1 MSAKKIR
8 QQNSMN
14 DQDIRRVVCQ
24 AIAEWEEQ
32 PQPVAPLLANR
43 LSREPGEC
51 NPVQRALATSLT
63 AGVIRWHRRLDHYI
77 SKLLAKRKKVQ
88 PELRNILRLALFELE
103 FPADK
108 SRPDYAVV
116 SQAVNLAK
124 IIAPGRDGFINGIL
138 RSFLRHNSAELLPED
153 NNKPKNLA
161 IRHSLPVWLIKK
173 WQTDF
178 GLAAARQLCRNA
190 NRFQGTTFRINQL
203 KISRNKFLQDFTGKD
218 IAGLTLNPGIYGKNA
233 FSSLQSAPLLGSGW
247 FKDGFISVQDEGAQL
262 IVELLNPQTGET
274 ILDACA
280 APGGKSSYLAEL
292 NRDNCTIIAADSE
305 PERILRIHETCARLG
320 INSIKT
326 ICTDL
331 TKNLPADLPQAYDA
345 ILVDAP
351 CSGLGVIR
359 RRPDLRWR
367 KSLQESLNL
376 ATIQLQI
383 LTNCSKYLKIGGRI
397 IYATCT
403 TCRNENQDVV
413 AKFLTQNPK
422 FHLVPRSE
430 VKPEPLQKLI
440 NSDNFFETSFIEESL
455 MDGFFAALMIRT
467 A

>member
-1 MSAKKIR
+1 
-8 QQNSMN
+8 MN

-24 AIAEWEEQ
+24 VIRDWEEK
-32 PQPVAPLLANR
+32 PQPVAPLIEKS
-43 LSREPGEC
+43 LSREPEKC
-51 NPVQRALATSLT
+51 NPVQRALATNLT
-63 AGVIRWHRRLDHYI
+63 AGVIRRHRCLDHYI
-77 SKLLAKRKKVQ
+77 DKLLTKRKKVQ

-108 SRPDYAVV
+108 SRPQYAVV

-124 IIAPGRDGFINGIL
+124 ITAPGREGFVNGIL
-138 RSFLRHNSAELLPED
+138 RSFLRHNLAELLPED

-161 IRHSLPVWLIKK
+161 IRHSLPLWLVKK
-173 WQTDF
+173 WQIDF
-178 GLAAARQLCRNA
+178 GLAAAKKLCRNA
-190 NRFQGTTFRINQL
+190 NRFQGTTFRVNQL
-203 KISRNKFLQDFTGKD
+203 KISRNKFLRDFAAEN
-218 IAGLTLNPGIYGKNA
+218 AGASLNPGIYGKNA
-233 FSSLQSAPLLGSGW
+233 FSSQQAAALLDSRW
-247 FKDGFISVQDEGAQL
+247 FKEGYISVQDEGAQL
-262 IVELLNPQTGET
+262 VVELINPQAGEI

-280 APGGKSSYLAEL
+280 APGGKSAYLAESS
-292 NRDNCTIIAADSE
+292 RDKGRIIAADSE
-305 PERILRIHETCARLG
+305 PKRILRINETCARLG
-320 INSIKT
+320 INSIET

-345 ILVDAP
+345 ILVDVP

-359 RRPDLRWR
+359 RRADLRWR

-383 LTNCSKYLKIGGRI
+383 LTNCSKYLKIGGRM

-413 AKFLTQNPK
+413 RKFLAGNPN
-422 FHLVPRSE
+422 FRLVPRSK
-430 VKPEPLQKLI
+430 VKAAPLRKLI
-440 NSDNFFETSFIEESL
+440 NSDNFFETGFIEESL
-455 MDGFFAALMIRT
+455 MDGFFAALMTRT